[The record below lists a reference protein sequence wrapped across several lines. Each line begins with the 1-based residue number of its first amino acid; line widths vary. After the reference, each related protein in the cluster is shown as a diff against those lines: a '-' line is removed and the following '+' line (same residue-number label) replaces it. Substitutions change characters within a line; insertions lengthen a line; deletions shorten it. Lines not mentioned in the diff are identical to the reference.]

1 MDTQQSPL
9 LIASRTDGVRD
20 RTSEYGTIDVVPQDE
35 FDRDFAAEYDS
46 GQHLTTLGP
55 TGRGKTRRTRRM
67 LQRVANPDRQAYVLH
82 GKINGRDPEIPT
94 MAKELNMRVIHEYP
108 PEWRYGD
115 RKRRGYILV
124 PLTEATGSVKAEN
137 DLLATQFRSC
147 IHANYQNTKKPTII
161 VVDESHQA
169 QETLGLKRDLEGPL
183 MRGAPDCAEWNNI
196 QRGRFVSYHCYDA
209 PEHVLLY
216 YDPDISNQKRY
227 AEIGGVDPDYIR
239 RVTRG
244 LQTRTIKRPG
254 GRGKATISECLYIKR
269 GGPYLCIVSMD

>member
-1 MDTQQSPL
+1 MVTLLQQPNE
-9 LIASRTDGVRD
+9 RVRD

-46 GQHLTTLGP
+46 GQHYTALGP
-55 TGRGKTRRTRRM
+55 TGRGKTRRTRR
-67 LQRVANPDRQAYVLH
+67 LLKRVANPDRQALVLH
-82 GKINGRDPEIPT
+82 GKINGRDPEIAT
-94 MAKELNMRVIHEYP
+94 MADELNMRVIHEYP
-108 PEWRYGD
+108 PDWHWGD

-124 PLTEATGSVKAEN
+124 PLTEATDSVAAEN
-137 DLLATQFRSC
+137 ARLTTEFRKG
-147 IHANYQNTKKPTII
+147 IHANYQQTKKPTII
-161 VVDESHQA
+161 LVDESHQA
-169 QETLGLKRDLEGPL
+169 QETLGLKKDLEGPL

-209 PEHVLLY
+209 PEHLILF

-227 AEIGGVDPDYIR
+227 SEIGGVDPDYIR

-244 LQTRTIKRPG
+244 LKTRTIKRPG
-254 GRGKATISECLYIKR
+254 GRGKATISESLYIKR